1 MGIELDLGPLSAV
14 ILLLV
19 LRGWL
24 RKMAETDDENSEA
37 EADAGEEGE
46 PKKKS
51 KLLFIIAPVALL
63 LLGGGGYFGA
73 SMMGLLGG
81 EKEAELAENAP
92 PPAKPAYYHEL
103 PEMVVNL
110 SSKEQRAHYLKMKI
124 ALEVADVSVAEAMQP
139 NLPRVLDLFQV
150 YLRELRAQDLEG
162 SQGIYRLK
170 EELLKRI
177 NLAVYPSRVNR
188 ILFKEIIVQ

>member
-1 MGIELDLGPLSAV
+1 MAEEGQDEAGETENAEAEGEEAKKGGKKKLLILAP

-19 LRGWL
+19 L
-24 RKMAETDDENSEA
+24 
-37 EADAGEEGE
+37 
-46 PKKKS
+46 
-51 KLLFIIAPVALL
+51 
-63 LLGGGGYFGA
+63 GGGGWFAA
-73 SMMGLLGG
+73 SMMGLFDSSEGVAVG
-81 EKEAELAENAP
+81 EEAP
-92 PPAKPAYYHEL
+92 PPPKPAFYHEL

-110 SSKEQRAHYLKMKI
+110 SSKEKRGKFLKMKI
-124 ALEVADVSVAEAMQP
+124 ALEVADEAVAEAMQP
-139 NLPRVLDLFQV
+139 YLPRVLDLFQV

-177 NLAVYPSRVNR
+177 NLAVHPSRVNR

>member
-1 MGIELDLGPLSAV
+1 
-14 ILLLV
+14 
-19 LRGWL
+19 
-24 RKMAETDDENSEA
+24 MAETDDENSEA
-37 EADAGEEGE
+37 DAGVEGEE

-81 EKEAELAENAP
+81 SEEEAEMAENTP

-177 NLAVYPSRVNR
+177 NLAVHPSRVNR

>member
-1 MGIELDLGPLSAV
+1 
-14 ILLLV
+14 
-19 LRGWL
+19 
-24 RKMAETDDENSEA
+24 MAEEDEDVATET
-37 EADAGEEGE
+37 EEEGE
-46 PKKKS
+46 EASSGGGFKKK
-51 KLLFIIAPVALL
+51 LLIIGPIALL
-63 LLGGGGYFGA
+63 LLGGGGWFGL
-73 SMMGLLGG
+73 SWLGVFDQAG
-81 EKEAELAENAP
+81 DVAMNEDGTPLP
-92 PPAKPAYYHEL
+92 KPAFYHEL

-110 SSKEQRAHYLKMKI
+110 NSSEARTQYLKMKI
-124 ALEVADVSVAEAMQP
+124 TLEVSDRQVASAIQP

>member
-1 MGIELDLGPLSAV
+1 
-14 ILLLV
+14 
-19 LRGWL
+19 
-24 RKMAETDDENSEA
+24 MADEDDEATEGGDEA
-37 EADAGEEGE
+37 EAEAAKGGG
-46 PKKKS
+46 KKK
-51 KLLFIIAPVALL
+51 LLLIAPVVLA
-63 LLGGGGYFGA
+63 LLGGGGYFGL
-73 SMMGLLGG
+73 SYLGIFDS
-81 EKEAELAENAP
+81 AEDVAMNGDAP
-92 PPAKPAYYHEL
+92 PPPKPAYYHEL

-110 SSKEQRAHYLKMKI
+110 NSREARTQYLKMSI
-124 ALEVADVSVAEAMQP
+124 ALEVADASVAAAIQP

-177 NLAVYPSRVNR
+177 NLAVHPSRVNR

>member
-1 MGIELDLGPLSAV
+1 
-14 ILLLV
+14 
-19 LRGWL
+19 
-24 RKMAETDDENSEA
+24 MAEADDENSE
-37 EADAGEEGE
+37 EEVGEEGE

-73 SMMGLLGG
+73 SMMGLIGGG
-81 EKEAELAENAP
+81 EEDTELTENAP
-92 PPAKPAYYHEL
+92 PPAKPAYYHVL

-177 NLAVYPSRVNR
+177 NLAVHPSRVNR

>member
-1 MGIELDLGPLSAV
+1 MAV
-14 ILLLV
+14 
-19 LRGWL
+19 
-24 RKMAETDDENSEA
+24 TDDINSEA
-37 EADAGEEGE
+37 EAGEEGE

-51 KLLFIIAPVALL
+51 KLLLIIAPVALL
-63 LLGGGGYFGA
+63 LLGGGGYFA
-73 SMMGLLGG
+73 ATSMGLLGG
-81 EKEAELAENAP
+81 GGENAEMSENAP

-110 SSKEQRAHYLKMKI
+110 SSKEKRAHYLKMRI
-124 ALEVADVSVAEAMQP
+124 ALEVSDESVAEAMQP

>member
-1 MGIELDLGPLSAV
+1 MAEEYQEEADEDQSEEDGAEDKAASKKKKLLMILAPV
-14 ILLLV
+14 LLLV
-19 LRGWL
+19 L
-24 RKMAETDDENSEA
+24 
-37 EADAGEEGE
+37 
-46 PKKKS
+46 
-51 KLLFIIAPVALL
+51 
-63 LLGGGGYFGA
+63 GGAGYFGA
-73 SMMGLLGG
+73 SYMGMFESSGDVVVSG
-81 EKEAELAENAP
+81 DTP
-92 PPAKPAYYHEL
+92 PPPPKPAFYHEL

-110 SSKEQRAHYLKMKI
+110 SSKDKRGAYLKMVI
-124 ALEVADVSVAEAMQP
+124 ALEVSDQSVAEALQP

-177 NLAVYPSRVNR
+177 NLAVHPSRVNR

>member
-1 MGIELDLGPLSAV
+1 MAEEDDELGGDAQENDAPAEAGGKGRFSKKMMIIAP
-14 ILLLV
+14 LLLV
-19 LRGWL
+19 L
-24 RKMAETDDENSEA
+24 
-37 EADAGEEGE
+37 
-46 PKKKS
+46 
-51 KLLFIIAPVALL
+51 I
-63 LLGGGGYFGA
+63 GGGVWFAA
-73 SMMGLLGG
+73 SYLGLFDGVG
-81 EKEAELAENAP
+81 DVAVGDDMP
-92 PPAKPAYYHEL
+92 PPPKPAYYHEL

-110 SSKEQRAHYLKMKI
+110 SSKETRSHFLKMKI
-124 ALEVADVSVAEAMQP
+124 ALEVSDESVARAMQP

-177 NLAVYPSRVNR
+177 NIAVHPSRVNR

>member
-1 MGIELDLGPLSAV
+1 
-14 ILLLV
+14 
-19 LRGWL
+19 
-24 RKMAETDDENSEA
+24 MAEADDENSE
-37 EADAGEEGE
+37 EEVGEEGE

-73 SMMGLLGG
+73 SMMGLIGG
-81 EKEAELAENAP
+81 DEEDTELTENAP

-177 NLAVYPSRVNR
+177 NLAVHPSRVNR

>member
-1 MGIELDLGPLSAV
+1 
-14 ILLLV
+14 
-19 LRGWL
+19 
-24 RKMAETDDENSEA
+24 MAEDDEGASEA
-37 EADAGEEGE
+37 EAGEESAGKS
-46 PKKKS
+46 KKK
-51 KLLFIIAPVALL
+51 LLIIAPVALL
-63 LLGGGGYFGA
+63 LLGGGGYFAA
-73 SMMGLLGG
+73 SSMGLFEGG
-81 EKEAELAENAP
+81 DEQGVTADAP
-92 PPAKPAYYHEL
+92 PPPKPAYYHEL

-110 SSKEQRAHYLKMKI
+110 SSKETRAHYLKMVI
-124 ALEVADVSVAEAMQP
+124 ALEVSDASVAEAMQP

-177 NLAVYPSRVNR
+177 NLAVHPSRVNR

>member
-1 MGIELDLGPLSAV
+1 
-14 ILLLV
+14 
-19 LRGWL
+19 
-24 RKMAETDDENSEA
+24 MAEEDEDAAGENEA
-37 EADAGEEGE
+37 EVADADASGGGF
-46 PKKKS
+46 KKK
-51 KLLFIIAPVALL
+51 LLIIAPIVLL
-63 LLGGGGYFGA
+63 VVGGGWFGL
-73 SMMGLLGG
+73 SWLGVFDSTADVAMNEDG
-81 EKEAELAENAP
+81 AP
-92 PPAKPAYYHEL
+92 PIKPAFYHEL

-110 SSKEQRAHYLKMKI
+110 NSREARTQYLKMKI
-124 ALEVADVSVAEAMQP
+124 TLEVSDSAVASAIQP

>member
-1 MGIELDLGPLSAV
+1 M
-14 ILLLV
+14 ILLYV
-19 LRGWL
+19 LRGWVQE
-24 RKMAETDDENSEA
+24 MAETDDENT
-37 EADAGEEGE
+37 EADATEEGE

-51 KLLFIIAPVALL
+51 KLLFILAPVALL

-81 EKEAELAENAP
+81 DETEEIVENTP
-92 PPAKPAYYHEL
+92 PPPEPAYYHEL

-124 ALEVADVSVAEAMQP
+124 ALEVADASVAEAMQP

-177 NLAVYPSRVNR
+177 NLAVHPSRVNR

>member
-1 MGIELDLGPLSAV
+1 
-14 ILLLV
+14 
-19 LRGWL
+19 
-24 RKMAETDDENSEA
+24 MAETDDENT
-37 EADAGEEGE
+37 EADAPEEGE
-46 PKKKS
+46 PKKKK
-51 KLLFIIAPVALL
+51 KLLLILAPVALL

-73 SMMGLLGG
+73 SMMGLFDSG
-81 EKEAELAENAP
+81 ESAELADNTP
-92 PPAKPAYYHEL
+92 PPPKPAYYHEL

-124 ALEVADVSVAEAMQP
+124 ALEVADASVAEAMQP

-177 NLAVYPSRVNR
+177 NLAVHPSRVNR